1 MDIFL
6 QNLINALALGGV
18 YALLALGLAL
28 VFSILGLIN
37 FAHGELLTICAYSIL
52 GGLIILSLP
61 FWPAVAFGIL
71 VTAGAAILMERV
83 AFRPVRDASAASM
96 LLTSFAI
103 SALLQISFQNAISPR
118 GKAVVT
124 PAFFK
129 EALAI
134 GELVIGS
141 IQALSILATTLLLIA
156 LTVFLRRTM
165 LGLAMRAAAV
175 DFQTTRLMG
184 IRANAVIATAFALSG
199 ILAGVAGMLW
209 MAQAG
214 GVRPAMGLVP
224 VLKAFI
230 AVILGGLG
238 SLPGAVA
245 GGFLLGLI
253 ELFLRAYL
261 PSSLLEFREA
271 IAILIVIAILFY
283 RPQGLMG
290 RPMDVAR

>member
-1 MDIFL
+1 MDILL
-6 QNLINALALGGV
+6 QNLISALALGGV

-28 VFSILGLIN
+28 VFGILGLIN

-52 GGLIILSLP
+52 AGLVVFALP
-61 FWPAVAFGIL
+61 FWPAVLLG
-71 VTAGAAILMERV
+71 VVMTAIAAVLMERIG
-83 AFRPVRDASAASM
+83 FRPVRDASPASM

-103 SALLQISFQNAISPR
+103 SALLQIVFQNAISPR
-118 GKAVVT
+118 GKAIVT

-129 EALAI
+129 EALSI

-141 IQALSILATTLLLIA
+141 IQALSLVATVLLLA
-156 LTVFLRRTM
+156 GLTVFLRWTM

-175 DFQTTRLMG
+175 DFRTTRLMG

-199 ILAGVAGMLW
+199 VLAGVAGTLW
-209 MAQAG
+209 VAQAG

-245 GGFLLGLI
+245 GGFLLGLV
-253 ELFLRAYL
+253 EVFLRAYL
-261 PSSLLEFREA
+261 PRSLLEYREA
-271 IAILIVIAILFY
+271 IAIVIVIAILFY
-283 RPQGLMG
+283 RPQGLLGRPVDMG
-290 RPMDVAR
+290 R